1 MGKKAE
7 LFLLLLLIAGLLMA
21 GTNLQK
27 YVASDRVETEEKKVV
42 LDAGH
47 GGRDPGKIGVG
58 EVQEKDINLKIAKK
72 IREKL
77 EERGIRAVMTREK
90 DETLAPAGSANRQVE
105 DIKKRVER
113 IDGENALLAVSIH
126 QNSYQDPKVRGA
138 QVFYYQHS
146 TEGKEAAAILQ
157 EALIRM
163 DPEHPREAKA
173 NGTYYLLRRTQTP
186 TVIVECGFL
195 SNPEEA
201 KLLASEEYQEKIAE
215 AVAEGIETCLQD

>member
-1 MGKKAE
+1 MGKKVE

-21 GTNLQK
+21 GKNLQK
-27 YVASDRVETEEKKVV
+27 YVVSDQVETEEKKVV

-47 GGRDPGKIGVG
+47 GGRDPGKIGAG
-58 EVQEKDINLKIAKK
+58 EIQEKDVNLKIAKK
-72 IREKL
+72 LKGKL
-77 EERGIRAVMTREK
+77 EERGIQAVLTREK
-90 DETLAPAGSANRQVE
+90 DETLAPEGSANRQVE

-113 IDGENALLAVSIH
+113 IDGENAFLAVSIH
-126 QNSYQDPKVRGA
+126 QNSYQDPEVRGA

-146 TEGKEAAAILQ
+146 TKGKEAAAILQ

>member
-1 MGKKAE
+1 MGKKVE

-21 GTNLQK
+21 GKNLQK
-27 YVASDRVETEEKKVV
+27 YVVSDQVETEEKKVV

-47 GGRDPGKIGVG
+47 GGRDPGKIGAG
-58 EVQEKDINLKIAKK
+58 EIQEKDVNLKIAKK
-72 IREKL
+72 LKGKL
-77 EERGIRAVMTREK
+77 EERGIQAVLTREK
-90 DETLAPAGSANRQVE
+90 DETLAPEGSANRQVE

-126 QNSYQDPKVRGA
+126 QNSYQDPEVRGG

-146 TEGKEAAAILQ
+146 TKGKEAAAILQ

>member
-1 MGKKAE
+1 MGKKVE

-21 GTNLQK
+21 GKNLQK
-27 YVASDRVETEEKKVV
+27 YVVSDQVETEEKKVV

-47 GGRDPGKIGVG
+47 GGRDPGKIGAG
-58 EVQEKDINLKIAKK
+58 EIQEKDVNLKIAKK
-72 IREKL
+72 LKGKL
-77 EERGIRAVMTREK
+77 EERGIQAVLTREK
-90 DETLAPAGSANRQVE
+90 DETLAPEGSANRQVE

-113 IDGENALLAVSIH
+113 IDGENAVLAVSIH
-126 QNSYQDPKVRGA
+126 QNSYQDPEVRGA

-146 TEGKEAAAILQ
+146 TKGKEAAAILQ

>member
-1 MGKKAE
+1 MGKKVE

-21 GTNLQK
+21 GKNLQK
-27 YVASDRVETEEKKVV
+27 YVVSDQVETEEKKVV

-47 GGRDPGKIGVG
+47 GGRDPGKIGAG
-58 EVQEKDINLKIAKK
+58 EIQEKDVNLKIAKK
-72 IREKL
+72 LKGKL
-77 EERGIRAVMTREK
+77 EERGIQAVLTREK
-90 DETLAPAGSANRQVE
+90 DETLAPEGSANRQVE

-126 QNSYQDPKVRGA
+126 QNSYQDPEVRGA

-146 TEGKEAAAILQ
+146 TKGKEAAAILQ

-163 DPEHPREAKA
+163 DPKHPREAKA

>member
-1 MGKKAE
+1 MGKKVE

-21 GTNLQK
+21 GKNLQK
-27 YVASDRVETEEKKVV
+27 YVVSDQVETEEKKVV

-47 GGRDPGKIGVG
+47 GGRDPGKIGAG
-58 EVQEKDINLKIAKK
+58 EIQEKDVNLKIAKK
-72 IREKL
+72 LKRKL
-77 EERGIRAVMTREK
+77 EERGIQAVLTREK
-90 DETLAPAGSANRQVE
+90 DETLAPEGSANRQVE

-126 QNSYQDPKVRGA
+126 QNSYQDPEVRGA

-146 TEGKEAAAILQ
+146 TKGKEAAAILQ

-163 DPEHPREAKA
+163 DPEHPREAKG
-173 NGTYYLLRRTQTP
+173 NGTYYLLRRTRTP

>member
-1 MGKKAE
+1 MGKKVE

-21 GTNLQK
+21 GKNLQK
-27 YVASDRVETEEKKVV
+27 YVVSDQVETEEKKVV

-47 GGRDPGKIGVG
+47 GGRDPGRIGAG
-58 EVQEKDINLKIAKK
+58 EIQEKDVNLKIAKK
-72 IREKL
+72 LKGKL
-77 EERGIRAVMTREK
+77 EERGIQAVLTREK
-90 DETLAPAGSANRQVE
+90 DETLAPEGSANRQVE

-126 QNSYQDPKVRGA
+126 QNSYQDPEVRGA

-146 TEGKEAAAILQ
+146 TKGKEAAAILQ

>member
-1 MGKKAE
+1 MGKKIE

-21 GTNLQK
+21 GEKPPKKMGSYQGGK
-27 YVASDRVETEEKKVV
+27 GEKK
-42 LDAGH
+42 GGFGGGG

-90 DETLAPAGSANRQVE
+90 DETLAPEGSANRQVE

-163 DPEHPREAKA
+163 DPEHQREAKA
-173 NGTYYLLRRTQTP
+173 NDTYYLLRRTRTP

-201 KLLASEEYQEKIAE
+201 ELLGSGEYQEKIAE
-215 AVAEGIETCLQD
+215 AVAEGIESCLQD

>member
-1 MGKKAE
+1 MGKKVE
-7 LFLLLLLIAGLLMA
+7 LFLLLLLIASLLMA
-21 GTNLQK
+21 GKNLQK
-27 YVASDRVETEEKKVV
+27 YVVSDQVETEEKKVV

-47 GGRDPGKIGVG
+47 GGRDPGKIGAG
-58 EVQEKDINLKIAKK
+58 EIQEKDVNLKIAKK
-72 IREKL
+72 LKGKL
-77 EERGIRAVMTREK
+77 EERGIQAVLTREK
-90 DETLAPAGSANRQVE
+90 DETLAPEGSANRQVE

-126 QNSYQDPKVRGA
+126 QNSYQDPEVRGA

-146 TEGKEAAAILQ
+146 TKGKEAAAILQ

>member
-21 GTNLQK
+21 GKNLQK
-27 YVASDRVETEEKKVV
+27 YVASDRVETEEKTVV

-58 EVQEKDINLKIAKK
+58 EVQEKDINLEIAKK

-105 DIKKRVER
+105 DIKTRVCLLYTSD
-113 IDGENALLAVSIH
+113 ID
-126 QNSYQDPKVRGA
+126 
-138 QVFYYQHS
+138 
-146 TEGKEAAAILQ
+146 
-157 EALIRM
+157 M
-163 DPEHPREAKA
+163 
-173 NGTYYLLRRTQTP
+173 
-186 TVIVECGFL
+186 
-195 SNPEEA
+195 
-201 KLLASEEYQEKIAE
+201 
-215 AVAEGIETCLQD
+215 

>member
-1 MGKKAE
+1 MGKKVE

-21 GTNLQK
+21 GKNLQK
-27 YVASDRVETEEKKVV
+27 YVVSDQVETEEKKVV

-47 GGRDPGKIGVG
+47 GGREPGKIGAG
-58 EVQEKDINLKIAKK
+58 EIQEKDVNLKIAKK
-72 IREKL
+72 LKGKL
-77 EERGIRAVMTREK
+77 EERGIQAVLTREK
-90 DETLAPAGSANRQVE
+90 DETLAPEGSANRQVE

-126 QNSYQDPKVRGA
+126 QNSYQDPEVRGA

-146 TEGKEAAAILQ
+146 IEGKEAAAILQ

-173 NGTYYLLRRTQTP
+173 NGTYYLLRRTSTP

>member
-1 MGKKAE
+1 MRD
-7 LFLLLLLIAGLLMA
+7 MA
-21 GTNLQK
+21 GEIP
-27 YVASDRVETEEKKVV
+27 VRSAWE
-42 LDAGH
+42 
-47 GGRDPGKIGVG
+47 RDPGKIGAG
-58 EVQEKDINLKIAKK
+58 EIQEKDVNLKIAKK
-72 IREKL
+72 LKGKL
-77 EERGIRAVMTREK
+77 EERGIQAVLTREK
-90 DETLAPAGSANRQVE
+90 DETLAPEGRATRQVE

-126 QNSYQDPKVRGA
+126 QNSYQDPEVRGA

-146 TEGKEAAAILQ
+146 TKGKEAAAILQ

>member
-1 MGKKAE
+1 MGKKVE

-21 GTNLQK
+21 GKNLQK
-27 YVASDRVETEEKKVV
+27 YVVSDQVETEEKKVV

-47 GGRDPGKIGVG
+47 GGRDPGKIGAG
-58 EVQEKDINLKIAKK
+58 EIQEKDVNLKIAKK
-72 IREKL
+72 LKGKL
-77 EERGIRAVMTREK
+77 EERGIQAVLTREK
-90 DETLAPAGSANRQVE
+90 DETLAPEGSANRQVE

-126 QNSYQDPKVRGA
+126 QNSYQDPEVRGA

-146 TEGKEAAAILQ
+146 TKGKEAAAILQ

-163 DPEHPREAKA
+163 DPEHPREAKG
-173 NGTYYLLRRTQTP
+173 NGTYYLLRRTRTP

>member
-21 GTNLQK
+21 GKNLQK
-27 YVASDRVETEEKKVV
+27 YVASDRVETEEKTVV

-58 EVQEKDINLKIAKK
+58 DVQEKDINLEIAKK

-146 TEGKEAAAILQ
+146 TEGKEAAW
-157 EALIRM
+157 IRNTSGR
-163 DPEHPREAKA
+163 PR
-173 NGTYYLLRRTQTP
+173 P
-186 TVIVECGFL
+186 TIPTICCGGPGRPRSL
-195 SNPEEA
+195 WNAGS
-201 KLLASEEYQEKIAE
+201 
-215 AVAEGIETCLQD
+215 

>member
-1 MGKKAE
+1 MGKKVE

-21 GTNLQK
+21 GKNLQK
-27 YVASDRVETEEKKVV
+27 YVVSDQVETEEKKVV

-47 GGRDPGKIGVG
+47 GGRDPGKIGAG
-58 EVQEKDINLKIAKK
+58 EIQEKDVNLKIAKK
-72 IREKL
+72 LKGKL
-77 EERGIRAVMTREK
+77 EERRIQAVLTREK
-90 DETLAPAGSANRQVE
+90 DETLAPEGSANRQVE

-126 QNSYQDPKVRGA
+126 QNSYQDPEVRGA

-146 TEGKEAAAILQ
+146 TKGKEAAAILQ

>member
-1 MGKKAE
+1 MGKKVE

-21 GTNLQK
+21 GKNLQK
-27 YVASDRVETEEKKVV
+27 YVVSDQVETEEKKVV

-47 GGRDPGKIGVG
+47 GGRDPGKIGAG
-58 EVQEKDINLKIAKK
+58 EIQEKDVNLKIAKK
-72 IREKL
+72 LKGKL
-77 EERGIRAVMTREK
+77 EERGIQAVLTREK
-90 DETLAPAGSANRQVE
+90 DETLAPEGSANRQVE

-126 QNSYQDPKVRGA
+126 QNSYQDPEVRGA

-146 TEGKEAAAILQ
+146 TKGKEAAAILQ

-173 NGTYYLLRRTQTP
+173 TGTYYLLRRTQTP

>member
-1 MGKKAE
+1 MGKKVE

-21 GTNLQK
+21 GKNLQK
-27 YVASDRVETEEKKVV
+27 YVVSDQVETEEKKVV

-47 GGRDPGKIGVG
+47 GGRDPGKIGAG
-58 EVQEKDINLKIAKK
+58 EIQEKDVNLKIAKK
-72 IREKL
+72 LKGKL
-77 EERGIRAVMTREK
+77 EERGIQAVLTREK
-90 DETLAPAGSANRQVE
+90 DETLAPEGNANRQVE

-126 QNSYQDPKVRGA
+126 QNSYQDPEVRGA

-146 TEGKEAAAILQ
+146 TKGKEAAAILQ

>member
-1 MGKKAE
+1 MGKKVE

-21 GTNLQK
+21 GKNLQK
-27 YVASDRVETEEKKVV
+27 YVVSDQVETEEKKVV

-47 GGRDPGKIGVG
+47 GGRDPGKIGAG
-58 EVQEKDINLKIAKK
+58 EIQEKDVNLKIAKK
-72 IREKL
+72 LKGKL
-77 EERGIRAVMTREK
+77 EERGIQAVLTREK
-90 DETLAPAGSANRQVE
+90 DETLAPEGSADRQVE

-126 QNSYQDPKVRGA
+126 QNSYQDPEVRGA

-146 TEGKEAAAILQ
+146 TKGKEAAAILQ

-173 NGTYYLLRRTQTP
+173 NGTYYLLRRTSTP

>member
-1 MGKKAE
+1 MGKKVE

-21 GTNLQK
+21 GKNLQK
-27 YVASDRVETEEKKVV
+27 YVVSDQVETEEKKVV

-47 GGRDPGKIGVG
+47 GGRDPGKIGAG
-58 EVQEKDINLKIAKK
+58 EIQEKDVNLKIVKK
-72 IREKL
+72 LKGKL
-77 EERGIRAVMTREK
+77 EERGIQAVLTREK
-90 DETLAPAGSANRQVE
+90 DETLAPEGSANRQVE

-126 QNSYQDPKVRGA
+126 QNSYQDPEVRGA

-146 TEGKEAAAILQ
+146 TKGKEAAAILQ

>member
-1 MGKKAE
+1 MGKKVE
-7 LFLLLLLIAGLLMA
+7 LFLMLLLIAGLLMA
-21 GTNLQK
+21 GKNLQK
-27 YVASDRVETEEKKVV
+27 YVVSDQVETEEKKVV

-47 GGRDPGKIGVG
+47 GGRDPGKIGAG
-58 EVQEKDINLKIAKK
+58 EIQEKDVNLKIAKK
-72 IREKL
+72 LKGKL
-77 EERGIRAVMTREK
+77 EERGIQAVLTREK
-90 DETLAPAGSANRQVE
+90 DETLAPEGSANRQVE

-126 QNSYQDPKVRGA
+126 QNSYQDPEVRGA

-146 TEGKEAAAILQ
+146 TKGKEAAAILQ

>member
-1 MGKKAE
+1 MGKKVE

-21 GTNLQK
+21 GKNLQK
-27 YVASDRVETEEKKVV
+27 YVVSDQVETEEKKVV

-47 GGRDPGKIGVG
+47 GGRDPGKIGAG
-58 EVQEKDINLKIAKK
+58 EIQEKDVNLKIAKK
-72 IREKL
+72 LKGKL
-77 EERGIRAVMTREK
+77 EERGIQAVLTREK
-90 DETLAPAGSANRQVE
+90 DETLAPEGSANRQVE

-113 IDGENALLAVSIH
+113 IDRENALLAVSIH
-126 QNSYQDPKVRGA
+126 QNSYQDPEVRGA

-146 TEGKEAAAILQ
+146 TKGKEAAAILQ

>member
-1 MGKKAE
+1 MGKKVE
-7 LFLLLLLIAGLLMA
+7 LFLLLLLIAALLMA
-21 GTNLQK
+21 GKNLQK
-27 YVASDRVETEEKKVV
+27 YVVSDQVETEEKKVV

-47 GGRDPGKIGVG
+47 GGRDPGKIGAG
-58 EVQEKDINLKIAKK
+58 EIQEKDVNLKIAKK
-72 IREKL
+72 LKGKL
-77 EERGIRAVMTREK
+77 EERGIQAVLTREK
-90 DETLAPAGSANRQVE
+90 DETLAPEGSANRQVE

-126 QNSYQDPKVRGA
+126 QNSYQDPEVRGA

-146 TEGKEAAAILQ
+146 TKGKEAAAILQ